1 MNTER
6 KLATIRRITAL
17 DAIPGADKIEVAT
30 VDGWRVVVKKDS
42 FKVNELAVFCE
53 VDSWVPTTVAP
64 FLTKPGHTP
73 KEFEGVAGERLRTVK
88 LRGQLSQGLL
98 LKISDMVETAGCW
111 SQVTEG
117 DDVSEWLGV
126 VKWEKP
132 IPANMVGVM
141 RGNFPTKLQK
151 TDQPRIQNLSRELEK
166 WIAEGA
172 VWEVTEKLDGT
183 SSTFWL
189 DEDGVFHV
197 CSRNVDLVEDTNN
210 LYWQVAKKYCI
221 EEKLRMCGAELHGV
235 AIQGEI
241 CGPGIQGN
249 QYGLTEPTLYVFAL
263 FESQTGTYCD
273 SDNRQ
278 AIVKYLGL
286 QHAPILGRVNTDDE
300 YSVQKLLEIAK
311 GTSVINGSVREGL
324 VFQKVD
330 DPSVSFKAINNDWLL
345 ANE

>member
-1 MNTER
+1 MER
-6 KLATIRRITAL
+6 KLATIRKVSAV
-17 DAIPGADKIEVAT
+17 DSIPNADKIDVYT
-30 VDGWRVVVKKDS
+30 VDGWKVVDSKGKYRVGE
-42 FKVNELAVFCE
+42 KVIFCE
-53 VDSWVPTTVAP
+53 VDSWVPTNVAP

-73 KEFEGVAGERLRTVK
+73 KEFEGVVGERLRTVK

-98 LKISDMVETAGCW
+98 LKISDMIETAGCW

-132 IPANMVGVM
+132 IPANMAGIM

-166 WIAEGA
+166 WIAEDA
-172 VWEVTEKLDGT
+172 VWEITEKLDGT

-197 CSRNVDLVEDTNN
+197 CSRNVDLVEDANN

-221 EEKLRMCGAELHGV
+221 EEKLRMCGASLHGV

-263 FESQTGTYCD
+263 FESQTGTYSD

-278 AIVKYLGL
+278 AIVKALGL
-286 QHAPILGRVNTDDE
+286 QHAPILGNSKFSDQTSIAE
-300 YSVQKLLEIAK
+300 LLQIAK
-311 GTSVINGSVREGL
+311 GNSVLNDSIREGL

-330 DPSVSFKAINNDWLL
+330 DASVSFKAINNDWLL